1 MDVLN
6 LVKAAFLGLLEGGTE
21 FIPVSSTGH
30 LIIIGHLLGFESEGR
45 LFEVVI
51 QLGAIL
57 AIVMLYFKRLLGVLL
72 CLHSDAWARNFVLTV
87 IIAFIPAALL
97 GVTLH
102 KHIKSIFDK
111 PIYVCIALILGG
123 LVLLWVD
130 RQKWAVQED
139 NAFRLTPKSAL
150 KIGLF
155 QCLALFPGVSRSGST
170 IVGAMISGVDK
181 KAAAEFSFFLSMP
194 TMLGATVFDLYK
206 HKNTMSMDSTIAIL
220 IGFFCAFVSGWFVVK
235 WVLNYLNNHGLS
247 LFGWWRIITGTVGLV
262 LIMTIGKF

>member
-30 LIIIGHLLGFESEGR
+30 LIVIGHLLGFQSEGR
-45 LFEVVI
+45 VFEVVI

-72 CLHSDAWARNFVLTV
+72 CIHTDAWARNFVLTV

-102 KHIKSIFDK
+102 KYIKSIFDK
-111 PIYVCIALILGG
+111 PVFVCVALILGG

-130 RQKWAVQED
+130 RQKWEVKET

-170 IVGAMISGVDK
+170 IVGAMIAGVEK

-194 TMLGATVFDLYK
+194 IMLGASVFDLYK
-206 HKNTMSMDSTIAIL
+206 NKGAMTMDSTLTIL
-220 IGFFCAFVSGWFVVK
+220 IGFFCAFISGWFVVK
-235 WVLNYLNNHGLS
+235 WVLGYLTNHGFA
-247 LFGWWRIITGTVGLV
+247 LFGWWRIVTGTVGLV
-262 LIMTIGKF
+262 LLLTIR